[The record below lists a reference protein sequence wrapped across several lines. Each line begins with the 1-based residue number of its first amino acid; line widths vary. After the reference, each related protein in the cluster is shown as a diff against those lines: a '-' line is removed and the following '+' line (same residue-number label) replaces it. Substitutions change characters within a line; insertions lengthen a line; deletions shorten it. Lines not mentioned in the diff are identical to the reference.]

1 MFQNN
6 HLKKICMTYFQHL
19 RFSSNLGIQLWIGS
33 VKAFIHA
40 IMPQYYI
47 TSTSDLVKKLDIEMK
62 SAGCK
67 ENKEII

>member
-1 MFQNN
+1 
-6 HLKKICMTYFQHL
+6 MTYFQHL
-19 RFSSNLGIQLWIGS
+19 RFSSNLGIHLCIGS

-47 TSTSDLVKKLDIEMK
+47 TSTSDLVKKLDKEMK

-67 ENKEII
+67 EIV